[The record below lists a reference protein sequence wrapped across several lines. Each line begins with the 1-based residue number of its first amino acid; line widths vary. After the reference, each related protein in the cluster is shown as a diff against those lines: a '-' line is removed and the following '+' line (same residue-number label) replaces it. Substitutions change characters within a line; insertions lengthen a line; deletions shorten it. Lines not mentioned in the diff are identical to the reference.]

1 VPKLDVHMIDLG
13 FHLLHVSMTWS
24 HAVLF
29 RLLYAISVTMFGWL
43 RLLARSAAAK
53 DIEILVLRH
62 EVAVLR
68 HQLKPRP
75 SWSDRALLSALARQ
89 TGTQRSLTAALAAE
103 SGDDAS
109 TQPARACHRC
119 TQQCPSTQPSTCP
132 RHERVSQRGRVGS
145 SSRMLRGGR
154 CGYLT
159 HDIGMPHRE
168 IRAKGWDGVWKV
180 PGDDQRP

>member
-1 VPKLDVHMIDLG
+1 MPKLDVHMIDLG

-62 EVAVLR
+62 EVTVLR

-119 TQQCPSTQPSTCP
+119 TQQSRQRSL
-132 RHERVSQRGRVGS
+132 RRVRGTSVYHNEAGWALLLGCS
-145 SSRMLRGGR
+145 VAAAV
-154 CGYLT
+154 
-159 HDIGMPHRE
+159 DI
-168 IRAKGWDGVWKV
+168 
-180 PGDDQRP
+180 